1 MKEKIED
8 IKALVKNDR
17 RIWFVGAFVLAAL
30 FVWSLT
36 NQPARKRRMAE
47 EKPSQQGM
55 GASEQYGDLIQAFK
69 NDIDSQKRESAQ
81 MSDQLNR
88 TEQSLKDHKERV
100 SGIFET
106 IVDKFENLQR
116 EVDSLA
122 AALKQQQ
129 EAPPSQDAKNLDG
142 PDSVEQIGFDTPNP
156 PAPPPEPKPL
166 RVSVIAPGDSVDVE
180 LLTGVNAPVDGTPYP
195 VVFKLAGPIGGPDG
209 SSLELGEARL
219 IAAAQGSESDS
230 RALFRL
236 SSLSL
241 RHSSGRRAVVKVDGW
256 VVGEDGVRGMTG
268 RLIDKLGRL
277 ILATA
282 GVSFAAALGQR
293 IGGGNSY
300 YYNGRNNQGIR
311 LNPNDVS
318 VATASALTDA
328 SNRLGQILLNRYE
341 SLVPVVEVLSGREAV
356 AIFSQSA
363 EIGVLEDDQ
372 DYGDGVYA
380 ASFND

>member
-1 MKEKIED
+1 MNEKIRD
-8 IKALVKNDR
+8 LKLLVKNDR
-17 RIWFVGAFVLAAL
+17 RVWFFGAFVLAAL
-30 FVWSLT
+30 FIWSLT
-36 NQPARKRRMAE
+36 NQPNRRRHIPDD
-47 EKPSQQGM
+47 KPSNQGM
-55 GASEQYGDLIQAFK
+55 GTTEQYGDLIQAFK
-69 NDIDSQKRESAQ
+69 NDIESAKKEQAQ
-81 MSDQLNR
+81 MNDVLTRN
-88 TEQSLKDHKERV
+88 TVELKEHKERV

-129 EAPPSQDAKNLDG
+129 EAPTSEQAKNLEG
-142 PDSVEQIGFDTPNP
+142 PDTVESIGFDTPNVAP
-156 PAPPPEPKPL
+156 PPPEPKPL

-195 VVFKLAGPIGGPDG
+195 VVFKLSGPISGPDG
-209 SSLELGEARL
+209 STLDLGEARL

-293 IGGGNSY
+293 IDGSRFN
-300 YYNGRNNQGIR
+300 RNNGNGGFR
-311 LNPNDVS
+311 VTPNDVNL
-318 VATASALTDA
+318 ATASALTDA

-341 SLVPVVEVLSGREAV
+341 SLIPVVEVLSGREAV

>member
-1 MKEKIED
+1 MNEKIRD
-8 IKALVKNDR
+8 LKLLVKNDR
-17 RIWFVGAFVLAAL
+17 RVRFFGAFVLAAL
-30 FVWSLT
+30 FIWSLT
-36 NQPARKRRMAE
+36 NQPNRRRHIPDD
-47 EKPSQQGM
+47 KPSNQGM
-55 GASEQYGDLIQAFK
+55 GTTEQYGDLIQAFK
-69 NDIDSQKRESAQ
+69 NDIESAKKEQAQ
-81 MSDQLNR
+81 MNDVLTRN
-88 TEQSLKDHKERV
+88 TVELKEHKERV

-129 EAPPSQDAKNLDG
+129 EAPTSEQAKNLEG
-142 PDSVEQIGFDTPNP
+142 PDTVESIGFDTPNVAP
-156 PAPPPEPKPL
+156 PPPEPKPL

-195 VVFKLAGPIGGPDG
+195 VVFKLSGPISGPDG
-209 SSLELGEARL
+209 STLDLGEARL

-293 IGGGNSY
+293 IDGSRFN
-300 YYNGRNNQGIR
+300 RNNGNGGFR
-311 LNPNDVS
+311 VTPNDVNL
-318 VATASALTDA
+318 ATASALTDA

-341 SLVPVVEVLSGREAV
+341 SLIPVVEVLSGREAV